1 MIEINNEEVQVIQGV
16 VPSKSNCYR
25 IITLGNHASLA
36 KTPALKKYE
45 ESFTWQCS
53 KYRNANIDTTFE
65 FYVDVYYPSKRSDLD
80 NSLKVILDSLQRI
93 NAIKNDNN
101 CIKIVA
107 QKFIDKENPRCEFI
121 IKKI

>member
-45 ESFTWQCS
+45 ESFTWQCG

-65 FYVDVYYPSKRSDLD
+65 FLRWHFTLFNYKQI
-80 NSLKVILDSLQRI
+80 VI
-93 NAIKNDNN
+93 
-101 CIKIVA
+101 VT
-107 QKFIDKENPRCEFI
+107 
-121 IKKI
+121 

>member
-53 KYRNANIDTTFE
+53 KY
-65 FYVDVYYPSKRSDLD
+65 
-80 NSLKVILDSLQRI
+80 
-93 NAIKNDNN
+93 
-101 CIKIVA
+101 
-107 QKFIDKENPRCEFI
+107 
-121 IKKI
+121 